1 MLDGGVGLGSGSATG
16 QELGGSPPPA
26 DSQRPRAIGEL
37 EWKDRAVEA
46 ERELA
51 DAQQELKA
59 ALEELQT
66 LRDAVAG
73 LEMSREIDQQLVRA
87 RAIDLETAR
96 LLVQRE
102 MERMESPDI
111 ARAVGEL
118 RRSKPFLFGQGS
130 GSAFI
135 GALGSG
141 ASAGVSA
148 SALNQIDEAA
158 EEARRSGD
166 RRALLRYLRMRRSV

>member
-1 MLDGGVGLGSGSATG
+1 MLDGGAGLGSGSATG
-16 QELGGSPPPA
+16 QDLGGSPPPA
-26 DSQRPRAIGEL
+26 DNQRPRAIGEL
-37 EWKDRAVEA
+37 ECKDRAVEA

-59 ALEELQT
+59 AIEELQA

-102 MERMESPDI
+102 LERMESPDI

-130 GSAFI
+130 GFI